1 MAELLTE
8 NELRRQAVRALH
20 ERLGPVEALRFLALI
35 SREAFD
41 YQKWRSE
48 YFARYDMGHLLDE
61 ARKDEASHGS

>member
-20 ERLGPVEALRFLALI
+20 DRLGPVEALRFLALV

-41 YQKWRSE
+41 YHKWRSG
-48 YFARYDMGHLLDE
+48 YFARYDMDRLLDE
-61 ARKDEASHGS
+61 ARKEEASHDS

>member
-41 YQKWRSE
+41 YQK
-48 YFARYDMGHLLDE
+48 
-61 ARKDEASHGS
+61 

>member
-1 MAELLTE
+1 MLTDD
-8 NELRRQAVRALH
+8 ELRRQAVRALH

-48 YFARYDMGHLLDE
+48 YFARYDMDRLLDE
-61 ARKDEASHGS
+61 ARKVETPYDS